1 MRGFQTVKKAAVY
14 LNSNLVVKRLAILYL
29 LICIA
34 SLLTTP
40 TTAHYTHEESV
51 PGEMSVSG
59 QLEEA
64 EEFVT
69 EDDEVEKETDETNEP
84 EDHRLKQNEA
94 EKPINEKEEKP
105 ETGQAEQQAESDSSG
120 QSEKNE
126 TNESQPEDQNEASD
140 QSGDSSNAEGQESGE
155 KAP

>member
-1 MRGFQTVKKAAVY
+1 MRGYQTVKKAAVY

-29 LICIA
+29 LFCIA

-59 QLEEA
+59 QLGEA

-69 EDDEVEKETDETNEP
+69 ENDEEEKETDEANEP
-84 EDHRLKQNEA
+84 EENQLKQNEA
-94 EKPINEKEEKP
+94 EKPIDEKKP

-126 TNESQPEDQNEASD
+126 TNESQAEDQNEASD